1 MAAMNINITMGSVS
15 TSTVKN
21 GPSAGSKYTKSR
33 AIAHFANGDK
43 EVTVM
48 AFGEQ
53 RESIRRSLRKDTNF
67 NVSAVWDGRNVLKL
81 LGPGREADA
90 PAEAA

>member
-48 AFGEQ
+48 AFGDQ
-53 RESIRRSLRKDTNF
+53 RENVRSALRKGARSDF
-67 NVSAVWDGRNVLKL
+67 IAVWDGKNVLKL
-81 LGPGREADA
+81 LDMAPEV
-90 PAEAA
+90 PAEAEAA